1 MDNANKYVDI
11 ALNDTAS
18 YKEALNLKIYL
29 SSQDLKTKEDSVKF
43 ANTLKT
49 LNEKDPKND
58 MVFSQLAAVLQALGD
73 KDGASKLIESRLA
86 LNPNDYSA
94 LALKAQNAMNAAT
107 QDPALYDV
115 AIENF
120 KKAIAIK
127 PNDDALIYTYLAFSI
142 NAKAAACQNANEQK
156 ALCQESVTYLEKARD
171 IRHAPA
177 PRESF
182 RLLYI
187 SKSRF
192 GGDWNSTV
200 HTHSCT
206 ELFYCLSGEGQF
218 LLSGQLFPVKPDDM
232 VIVNPQVEH
241 TELSLN
247 ASPLEYIVLGV
258 SGIEI
263 LFGKADSTYAIF
275 NCRENRERM
284 VTLLHMLLAE
294 ADRSLDG
301 CETVCQDLL
310 EVLLIWLVRCT
321 TLSLQVEESP
331 RSDNRECVEI
341 KRYLDNNYR
350 EDISLDTL
358 AEVAHINKYYLAHT
372 FQKAYGISP
381 ITYLNRR
388 RIEESKYMLGNTGY
402 SLAQISEL
410 MGFSSPSYFSQCFRK
425 AEGLTPNEYRRQV
438 RQGQRPAPAKRHEG

>member
-1 MDNANKYVDI
+1 MS
-11 ALNDTAS
+11 T
-18 YKEALNLKIYL
+18 ER
-29 SSQDLKTKEDSVKF
+29 F
-43 ANTLKT
+43 
-49 LNEKDPKND
+49 
-58 MVFSQLAAVLQALGD
+58 
-73 KDGASKLIESRLA
+73 
-86 LNPNDYSA
+86 
-94 LALKAQNAMNAAT
+94 
-107 QDPALYDV
+107 
-115 AIENF
+115 
-120 KKAIAIK
+120 
-127 PNDDALIYTYLAFSI
+127 
-142 NAKAAACQNANEQK
+142 
-156 ALCQESVTYLEKARD
+156 D

-350 EDISLDTL
+350 EEISLD
-358 AEVAHINKYYLAHT
+358 
-372 FQKAYGISP
+372 
-381 ITYLNRR
+381 TYLNRR

>member
-1 MDNANKYVDI
+1 M
-11 ALNDTAS
+11 S
-18 YKEALNLKIYL
+18 
-29 SSQDLKTKEDSVKF
+29 
-43 ANTLKT
+43 
-49 LNEKDPKND
+49 
-58 MVFSQLAAVLQALGD
+58 
-73 KDGASKLIESRLA
+73 
-86 LNPNDYSA
+86 
-94 LALKAQNAMNAAT
+94 T
-107 QDPALYDV
+107 QR
-115 AIENF
+115 F
-120 KKAIAIK
+120 
-127 PNDDALIYTYLAFSI
+127 
-142 NAKAAACQNANEQK
+142 
-156 ALCQESVTYLEKARD
+156 D

-192 GGDWNSTV
+192 GGDWNSTT

-218 LLSGQLFPVKPDDM
+218 YLAGQLFPVKPDDM

-258 SGIEI
+258 ASMEF
-263 LFGKADSTYAIF
+263 LFSKADTNYAIF

-321 TLSLQVEESP
+321 TISLQLEEAAP
-331 RSDNRECVEI
+331 TENRECAEI
-341 KRYLDNNYR
+341 KRYLDTNYR
-350 EDISLDTL
+350 EDISLDLL
-358 AEVAHINKYYLAHT
+358 AELAHLNKYYLAHT
-372 FQKAYGISP
+372 FQREYGISP

-388 RIEESKYMLGNTGY
+388 RIEESKHMLGNTGY

-425 AEGLTPNEYRRQV
+425 A
-438 RQGQRPAPAKRHEG
+438 

>member
-1 MDNANKYVDI
+1 MS
-11 ALNDTAS
+11 T
-18 YKEALNLKIYL
+18 ER
-29 SSQDLKTKEDSVKF
+29 F
-43 ANTLKT
+43 
-49 LNEKDPKND
+49 
-58 MVFSQLAAVLQALGD
+58 
-73 KDGASKLIESRLA
+73 
-86 LNPNDYSA
+86 
-94 LALKAQNAMNAAT
+94 
-107 QDPALYDV
+107 
-115 AIENF
+115 
-120 KKAIAIK
+120 
-127 PNDDALIYTYLAFSI
+127 
-142 NAKAAACQNANEQK
+142 
-156 ALCQESVTYLEKARD
+156 D

-187 SKSRF
+187 SKSKF
-192 GGDWNSTV
+192 GGDWNSTA

-218 LLSGQLFPVKPDDM
+218 YLSGQLYPVKPDDM
-232 VIVNPQVEH
+232 IIVNPQVEH

-247 ASPLEYIVLGV
+247 ASPLEYIV
-258 SGIEI
+258 
-263 LFGKADSTYAIF
+263 
-275 NCRENRERM
+275 M

-321 TLSLQVEESP
+321 TLSLQVEETP
-331 RSDNRECVEI
+331 RSDSRECVEI
-341 KRYLDNNYR
+341 KRYLDSNYR
-350 EDISLDTL
+350 EDISLDIL
-358 AEVAHINKYYLAHT
+358 AEIAHINKYYLAHT
-372 FQKAYGISP
+372 FQKEYGISP

-425 AEGLTPNEYRRQV
+425 AEGLTPNEYRRQT
-438 RQGQRPAPAKRHEG
+438 RQGKRPAPTKRHEV